1 MNPKDFDVATDA
13 SPEEVKALFRNS
25 RIIGRR
31 FRLVHVV
38 FGRDIVEVATFR
50 ADHSSGSG
58 GQMGSD
64 GRILRDN
71 VFGSIEEDALRR
83 DFTVNALYFNIED
96 NTVVDFV
103 GGMEDLRLGV
113 FRLLGDPVQRCEEDP
128 VRALRAARLAAK
140 LDFSIDEETLD
151 AMYETAPMLE
161 SMPPA
166 RLFEE
171 TLKMFQG
178 GYAVRSFEKL
188 LELNLF
194 EFLFPATAERLEKR
208 ATVSIDESLEDD
220 TERQLIVAALK
231 NTDARVQQGLPITP
245 AYLLAFMQWG
255 GIYRRARKL
264 LLDGNSPGDALWR
277 AGEDLLPVQ
286 QHVTAIPRR
295 FSGPM
300 REIWGMQPALEQYS
314 GPRTLGLME
323 NRRFRAAYD
332 FLCLR
337 ASFDESLA
345 GCASWWT
352 DVQEMDDEQQQEFV
366 ADKPVVTE
374 HWGESTK
381 RRRRSRKNKTRR
393 NTRAKSSN
401 K

>member
-1 MNPKDFDVATDA
+1 M
-13 SPEEVKALFRNS
+13 
-25 RIIGRR
+25 
-31 FRLVHVV
+31 
-38 FGRDIVEVATFR
+38 
-50 ADHSSGSG
+50 
-58 GQMGSD
+58 
-64 GRILRDN
+64 RDN

-128 VRALRAARLAAK
+128 VRALRAARLSAK
-140 LDFSIDEETLD
+140 LDFSIDEQTLD

-178 GYAVRSFEKL
+178 GYAVKSFEKL
-188 LELNLF
+188 LELELF
-194 EFLFPATAERLEKR
+194 EFLFPATAERLEDH
-208 ATVSIDESLEDD
+208 ATVSVDESLADD

-255 GIYRRARKL
+255 GIYRRARKY
-264 LLDGNSPGDALWR
+264 LLDGNSPSDALWR
-277 AGEDLLPVQ
+277 AGEDLLSVQ

-295 FSGPM
+295 LSGPM

-314 GPRTLGLME
+314 GPRALGLME
-323 NRRFRAAYD
+323 SRRFRAAYD

-337 ASFDESLA
+337 ASFDDGLSA
-345 GCASWWT
+345 CASWWT
-352 DVQEMDDEQQQEFV
+352 DVQEMNDEEKQEFLT
-366 ADKPVVTE
+366 DKPVVTH
-374 HWGESTK
+374 HWGEIAK
-381 RRRRSRKNKTRR
+381 RRRRSRKPRR
-393 NTRAKSSN
+393 NSRSKSKHKSTD
-401 K
+401 